1 MNSYREIINK
11 KDEKF
16 EFDQNFIF
24 KLPLMHQG
32 LNQRLIALNEKCKL
46 GVMSMADFGNIEN
59 LSLRDY
65 FKIELLFKLFFFF
78 ILFGIHMKGYNI
90 PIFITLLIIYYWYYL
105 YMDINAFY
113 DKKIGEIKLTKDEI
127 REVKSDFKSEEQ
139 LKNEE
144 ENIDINYKNEHDNF
158 TRNHNQSDINDD
170 GNKNNL
176 NNPNLLNENEID
188 YDLNYVK
195 SNDIIIEDE
204 NGNNKISK
212 INYINQEKT
221 DNLDNLDSAKNK
233 ELFPEMEG
241 ISNLMKKYE
250 KEKIKRSPNET
261 QDGFIKY
268 DIYSNSFIIIRYYL
282 TFLFEI
288 IFTLIMSLFPFWFDE
303 FELHNPVILQ
313 QIESELSQTQN
324 LISEE
329 PINDIKNENHITTN
343 ENQINDRR
351 AENKE
356 ESQILENE
364 MNSLRPEIEMVS
376 RKQKLPDYS
385 KSIISEKI
393 LIKSSNDTRL
403 VNNSEDHNNVNNLQ
417 PKYILVDENENRTE
431 NEFVFSENVN
441 IDTLSY
447 NEPIL
452 ESLKKK
458 NEKEQ
463 EETTLN

>member
-1 MNSYREIINK
+1 M
-11 KDEKF
+11 
-16 EFDQNFIF
+16 
-24 KLPLMHQG
+24 PLMHQG
-32 LNQRLIALNEKCKL
+32 LNQRLTALNEKCKL

-59 LSLRDY
+59 FSLRDY

-113 DKKIGEIKLTKDEI
+113 DKKIGEIKLTKEEI
-127 REVKSDFKSEEQ
+127 REVKTDFKSEEE

-144 ENIDINYKNEHDNF
+144 ESLDLKNKNGHDNLA
-158 TRNHNQSDINDD
+158 RNEIQSDIKADEYRD
-170 GNKNNL
+170 NL
-176 NNPNLLNENEID
+176 NNPNLLNENEIN

-204 NGNNKISK
+204 EGTNKISK
-212 INYINQEKT
+212 INYINQE
-221 DNLDNLDSAKNK
+221 NVDNLDSDKNK
-233 ELFPEMEG
+233 ELLPEMEG

-250 KEKIKRSPNET
+250 KEKIKSSVNET
-261 QDGFIKY
+261 QEGFIKY
-268 DIYSNSFIIIRYYL
+268 NLYTHSLILIRYYA

-288 IFTLIMSLFPFWFDE
+288 IFTMIMSLFPFWFDE
-303 FELHNPVILQ
+303 FELHNPVILKQ
-313 QIESELSQTQN
+313 TERELSQTQN
-324 LISEE
+324 LTNEE
-329 PINDIKNENHITTN
+329 PITEIKNENEIITK
-343 ENQINDRR
+343 ENQINDNRT
-351 AENKE
+351 ENKE
-356 ESQILENE
+356 ESIILENE
-364 MNSLRPEIEMVS
+364 MNSLRPEIEIVS
-376 RKQKLPDYS
+376 SKQKLPDYS

-458 NEKEQ
+458 NEKEH
-463 EETTLN
+463 EETNLN